1 MTDLIYYMK
10 RFHVVSGIKLYLNL
24 ITMIVISSIEGFS
37 IYMLVPL
44 LGITGLVSMGT
55 VNIPFLHQIDQVVQ
69 DIPPHAR
76 LLTMLALYIL
86 LIIVQSVIQKL
97 QIVQGSHIQQAFIR
111 DIRLKVYTDLIQA
124 DWSLFLRTRKSDINH
139 LLNYE
144 LVRIILGTNLV
155 LKLMTTFIFMAI
167 QLGLALWLSYKLTLF
182 VLASGLVLALFSRR
196 FSKRAKTIGEE
207 TSELSRQY
215 VANITDHF
223 NGIKDIK
230 TNSLESQHYGW
241 FKKLC
246 EQLER
251 NMTQFVRLQSN
262 TQQFYK
268 ITSAI
273 LIGALIYVSFEVLHS
288 QAGQLLLIVI
298 IFSRLW
304 PKFITV
310 QNSWESI
317 VSSLPAFRSLRQ
329 LQQECEQAKELDLS
343 QSTGTFKPIAMAQ
356 GIECRGLYFRYS
368 ENHSEYALRNI
379 NVTIPARGMTAI
391 VGKSGAGKSTL
402 IDSII
407 GLIQPERGEVLFD
420 GVRLTES
427 NMPAIRRM
435 FSFVSQEPFLFH
447 ASIRENLLLVDPNA
461 AEDELWE
468 ALSFS
473 AADEFVRKLPEGL
486 DTIIGD
492 RGIRLSGGER
502 QRIVLARAILR
513 KPSILV
519 LDEATSALDN
529 ENEAKIQAAI
539 ERLKGK
545 MTIIVIAHRLS
556 TIRNADQVIVIDE
569 GQVVQEGSYMQL
581 SMELRGSFSK
591 LLSYQQQGVM

>member
-1 MTDLIYYMK
+1 MTELIYYMK
-10 RFHVVSGIKLYLNL
+10 RMHSVSGMKLYLNL

-37 IYMLVPL
+37 IYLLVPL
-44 LGITGLVSMGT
+44 LGITGLVSMGS
-55 VNIPFLHQIDQVVQ
+55 VNIPFLHHIDRVVQ

-76 LLTMLALYIL
+76 LLTMLAVYIL
-86 LIIVQSVIQKL
+86 LIIVQSIIQKN
-97 QIVQGSHIQQAFIR
+97 QIVQSSVIQQAFIR
-111 DIRLKVYTDLIQA
+111 DIRLKTYTDLIQA
-124 DWSLFLRTRKSDINH
+124 NWSLFLRTRKSDINH
-139 LLNYE
+139 ILNYE
-144 LVRIILGTNLV
+144 LVRIIMGTNLV
-155 LKLMTTFIFMAI
+155 LKLMTTFVFMAI
-167 QLGLALWLSYKLTLF
+167 QLVLALWLSYQLTLF

-196 FSKRAKTIGEE
+196 FSRRAKKIGEE

-215 VANITDHF
+215 IANITDHF

-230 TNSLESQHYGW
+230 TNTLESQHYGW
-241 FKKLC
+241 FKRLC
-246 EQLER
+246 EQLES

-288 QAGQLLLIVI
+288 QAGQLLLIVV

-310 QNSWESI
+310 QNSWETI
-317 VSSLPAFRSLRQ
+317 VSSLPAFKSLRK
-329 LQQECEQAKELDLS
+329 LEQECEQAREMDLF
-343 QSTGTFKPIAMAQ
+343 QPAHTYKPIAMAH
-356 GIECRGLYFRYS
+356 GIECRGLYYRYS
-368 ENHSEYALRNI
+368 ENHSEYALHNV

-407 GLIQPERGEVLFD
+407 GLIQPEKGEVLFD

-427 NMPAIRRM
+427 NMPTIRRM

-447 ASIRENLLLVDPNA
+447 ASIRDNLLLVDPHA
-461 AEDELWE
+461 IEDQLWE
-468 ALSFS
+468 ALNFS

-492 RGIRLSGGER
+492 RGVRLSGGER

-569 GQVVQEGSYMQL
+569 GKVVQEGSYMQL

-591 LLSYQQQGVM
+591 LLSYQQGAV

>member
-10 RFHVVSGIKLYLNL
+10 RLHAVSGIKLYLNL
-24 ITMIVISSIEGFS
+24 IMMIVISSIEGFS
-37 IYMLVPL
+37 IYLLVPL
-44 LGITGLVSMGT
+44 LGITGLVSMGS
-55 VNIPFLHQIDQVVQ
+55 VNIPFLDHIDRVVQ
-69 DIPPHAR
+69 EIPPHTR
-76 LLTMLALYIL
+76 LLTMIALYIL
-86 LIIVQSVIQKL
+86 LIIVQSVIQKN
-97 QIVQGSHIQQAFIR
+97 QTVQSSNIQQAFIR
-111 DIRLKVYTDLIQA
+111 DIRLKTYKDLIQA

-139 LLNYE
+139 ILNYE

-155 LKLMTTFIFMAI
+155 LKLMTTFLFTAI
-167 QLGLALWLSYKLTLF
+167 QLTIAFLLSYKLTLF
-182 VLASGLVLALFSRR
+182 VMASGLILALFSRR
-196 FSKRAKTIGEE
+196 FSKHAKKIGAE
-207 TSELSRQY
+207 TSELNRQY

-230 TNSLESQHYGW
+230 TNTLESRHYGW
-241 FKKLC
+241 FKRLC
-246 EQLER
+246 EQLET

-288 QAGQLLLIVI
+288 QAGQMLLIVV

-317 VSSLPAFRSLRQ
+317 VSSLPSFRSLRK
-329 LQQECEQAKELDLS
+329 LQQECEQAKEMDLF
-343 QSTGTFKPIAMAQ
+343 QPASTIEPVAMAYE
-356 GIECRGLYFRYS
+356 IECRGLYFRYS
-368 ENHSEYALRNI
+368 ENHSEYALNNI
-379 NVTIPARGMTAI
+379 NVKIPARGMTAI

-407 GLIQPERGEVLFD
+407 GLVQPERGEVLFD
-420 GVRLTES
+420 GEQLTQY
-427 NMPAIRRM
+427 NIQAIRRM

-447 ASIRENLLLVDPNA
+447 ASIRDNLMLVDPQA
-461 AEDELWE
+461 TEEKLWE

-473 AADEFVRKLPEGL
+473 VADEFVRKLPEGL

-492 RGIRLSGGER
+492 RGVRLSGGER

-513 KPSILV
+513 EPSILI
-519 LDEATSALDN
+519 LDEATSALDT
-529 ENEAKIQAAI
+529 ENEARIQKALDL
-539 ERLKGK
+539 LKGK
-545 MTIIVIAHRLS
+545 MTIIIIAHRLS
-556 TIRNADQVIVIDE
+556 TIRNADQVLVLE
-569 GQVVQEGSYMQL
+569 RGMLVQQGGFHQL
-581 SMELRGSFSK
+581 SAEPRGTFSK
-591 LLSYQQQGVM
+591 LLAYQLEANA

>member
-1 MTDLIYYMK
+1 MSDLIYYMK
-10 RFHVVSGIKLYLNL
+10 RMHTVSGMKLYLNL
-24 ITMIVISSIEGFS
+24 ITMLVISSIEGFS
-37 IYMLVPL
+37 IYLLVPL
-44 LGITGLVSMGT
+44 LGITGLVSIGS
-55 VNIPFLHQIDQVVQ
+55 VNIPFLHHIDRVVQ

-76 LLTMLALYIL
+76 LLTMLAVYIL
-86 LIIVQSVIQKL
+86 LIIVQSIIQKN
-97 QIVQGSHIQQAFIR
+97 QIVQSSHIQQSFIR
-111 DIRLKVYTDLIQA
+111 DIRLKTYTDLIQS

-139 LLNYE
+139 ILNYE
-144 LVRIILGTNLV
+144 LVRIIMGTNLV
-155 LKLMTTFIFMAI
+155 LKLMTTFVFMAI
-167 QLGLALWLSYKLTLF
+167 QLALAIWLSYKLTLF
-182 VLASGLVLALFSRR
+182 VLASGLLLALFSRR
-196 FSKRAKTIGEE
+196 FSRRAKQIGEE

-215 VANITDHF
+215 IANITDHF

-230 TNSLESQHYGW
+230 TNTLESQHYGW

-246 EQLER
+246 EQLES

-288 QAGQLLLIVI
+288 QAGQLLLIVV

-304 PKFITV
+304 PKFIAV

-317 VSSLPAFRSLRQ
+317 LSSLPAFKSLRT
-329 LQQECEQAKELDLS
+329 LERECEQAQEMDLFKPAS
-343 QSTGTFKPIAMAQ
+343 SYKPIAMAH
-356 GIECRGLYFRYS
+356 GIECRGLYYRYS
-368 ENHSEYALRNI
+368 EDQSEYALNDVNI
-379 NVTIPARGMTAI
+379 TIPARSMTAI

-420 GVRLTES
+420 GVQLTEN
-427 NMPAIRRM
+427 NMQTIRRM

-447 ASIRENLLLVDPNA
+447 ASIRDNLMLVDPHA
-461 AEDELWE
+461 TEDEMWE
-468 ALSFS
+468 ALNFS

-591 LLSYQQQGVM
+591 LLSYQQGAV